1 MTWFSNSP
9 TTNFLAVNFLITWGR
24 KEYEKYKKHFT
35 INRNNCS
42 ITFHGGANGTVKKAA
57 ASGPYQTA
65 TIGEHDDEHIAT
77 TAYVKGAYNDSI
89 RAVNKLDSDKQDT
102 LYNSSTNAPISATV
116 MGADDFLPIADDVVR
131 QSVNSGGFVSD
142 LTSLKNAGF
151 DAQLATVAGVVEGM
165 NMAVSLVQYSIN
177 EAKQDKLNTF
187 IDGED
192 VYMDSYVVQDL
203 NDEVAM
209 DQLASAT
216 AIKDAIDVVDTKID
230 NKRVK
235 IYTTWGND
243 TAAATT
249 QVELDAVQ

>member
-1 MTWFSNSP
+1 MKTKNTLLSIAIIAALPFMANAAQ
-9 TTNFLAVNFLITWGR
+9 TTVTSQTPAAV
-24 KEYEKYKKHFT
+24 
-35 INRNNCS
+35 
-42 ITFHGGANGTVKKAA
+42 GANGTVNMAA

-102 LYNSSTNAPISATV
+102 LYNSNTNAPISATV
-116 MGADDFLPIADDVVR
+116 MGADNLLPIADDVVR
-131 QSVNSGGFVSD
+131 HSVNSGGHISE

-165 NMAVSLVQYSIN
+165 NMAVSYVQDSIN

-187 IDGED
+187 IDDEYVD
-192 VYMDSYVVQDL
+192 MDSFVVQNL
-203 NDEVAM
+203 NDGDEYG
-209 DQLASAT
+209 LASAA